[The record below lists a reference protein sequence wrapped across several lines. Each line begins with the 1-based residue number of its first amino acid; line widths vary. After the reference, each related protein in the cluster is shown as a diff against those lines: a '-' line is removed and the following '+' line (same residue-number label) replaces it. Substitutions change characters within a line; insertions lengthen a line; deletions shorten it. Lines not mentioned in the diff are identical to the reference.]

1 MGKKHSE
8 PRVYEYRI
16 LYNAGAN
23 KSALN
28 NYHYFMAHSAEEA
41 LQFHYAM
48 LVKKSLKAQTFSIEK
63 KNPFNNKWEDK
74 SDIIDSI
81 PSPS

>member
-1 MGKKHSE
+1 
-8 PRVYEYRI
+8 
-16 LYNAGAN
+16 
-23 KSALN
+23 
-28 NYHYFMAHSAEEA
+28 
-41 LQFHYAM
+41 
-48 LVKKSLKAQTFSIEK
+48 LKAQTFSIEK